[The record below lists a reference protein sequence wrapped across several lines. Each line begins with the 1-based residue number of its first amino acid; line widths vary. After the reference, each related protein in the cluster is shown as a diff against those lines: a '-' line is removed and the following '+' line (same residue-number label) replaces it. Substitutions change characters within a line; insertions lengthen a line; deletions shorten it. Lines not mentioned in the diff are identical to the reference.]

1 MTVQHLADARAFRLH
16 GFTFRPL
23 ATPSLGTT
31 ELALWHVDAP
41 AGAAS
46 PPHSMSREEVF
57 VVQRGRLDATVAGVE
72 VALGPGDALT
82 VPAGA
87 TLVLRNT
94 TDAPAEALAC
104 TSVGMEATVGGNVM
118 APPWAA

>member
-1 MTVQHLADARAFRLH
+1 MIVQHTAQSRTFHLH

-23 ATPSLGTT
+23 ATPSLGAT
-31 ELALWHVDAP
+31 ELAIWHVDAP
-41 AGAAS
+41 PGAAS

-57 VVQRGRLDATVAGVE
+57 VVQGGRLDATVDGVDVE
-72 VALGPGDALT
+72 LAPGDALT

-87 TLVLRNT
+87 TLVLRNP
-94 TDAPAEALAC
+94 TDSPAEALAC
-104 TSVGMEATVGGNVM
+104 TSVGMEVTVGGTVM

>member
-1 MTVQHLADARAFRLH
+1 MFVHHLAQARGFHLH

-23 ATPSLGTT
+23 ATPSLGAT

-41 AGAAS
+41 PGAVS
-46 PPHSMSREEVF
+46 PAHSMSREEVF
-57 VVQRGRLDATVAGVE
+57 VVQRGRLEATVAGVDVE
-72 VALGPGDALT
+72 LAAGDSLT

-87 TLVLRNT
+87 TLVLRNA

-104 TSVGMEATVGGNVM
+104 TSAGMEATVGGNVM

>member
-1 MTVQHLADARAFRLH
+1 MIVQHLAEARAFRLH
-16 GFTFRPL
+16 GFAFRPL
-23 ATPSLGTT
+23 ATPRLGAA

-41 AGAAS
+41 PGAES
-46 PPHSMSREEVF
+46 PPHSMDREEVF
-57 VVQRGRLDATVAGVE
+57 VVQRGRLGATVAGVDVE
-72 VALGPGDALT
+72 LEPGDALT

-94 TDAPAEALAC
+94 SDEPAEALAC
-104 TSVGMEATVGGNVM
+104 TSAGMQATVHGKVM